1 MYRYVTGETW
11 TGRLTYAR
19 CCRKRAATPWDSPV
33 SHGSD
38 TERSAPLD
46 LNNKLAVTLLGK
58 DHGRTGEK
66 SLKDTSAPLDLNN
79 KLAVT
84 LLGKDHGRTGE
95 KSLKDT

>member
-11 TGRLTYAR
+11 TGHLTYAR

-66 SLKDTSAPLDLNN
+66 SLKDTEREGPKEIERKRGNPWADPNSVF
-79 KLAVT
+79 KL
-84 LLGKDHGRTGE
+84 
-95 KSLKDT
+95 S